1 MTIDPSSLPK
11 CILIQITRNPTNL
24 YRKLNP
30 YLVLNIMKI
39 PFTTLLAS
47 VAFFLA
53 TTEAVEPCVYVGIS
67 SSEYNETLNIKTA
80 LEYRPTYVSAY
91 ANAYGEARYNVIFEK
106 PSATPAWHT
115 NFGYNANDFDKTFE
129 EYKKDGFRPTLVEG
143 YYSGGER
150 HYASIWEKNNENI
163 AWEERR
169 NMSEDEFTSWYN
181 DFVGKGYTLRHLS
194 GYSFND
200 QEQFAGVF
208 EKKPSPPRKAY
219 VGLTADEYRV
229 KSSELKSDDYYA
241 VHISTYTAGGKA
253 WFAGIFEKMDDKKN
267 KPEVH
272 IGWAYARA
280 ADATWDT
287 IGHRLI
293 SMDGYVDNGEKF
305 VLIFKQGLD

>member
-208 EKKPSPPRKAY
+208 EKKPSPPRKALRL
-219 VGLTADEYRV
+219 GIDNQANER
-229 KSSELKSDDYYA
+229 
-241 VHISTYTAGGKA
+241 
-253 WFAGIFEKMDDKKN
+253 FAGFEVILSDLADLIDLIEYERRGETSKFMITTGTVYLSWHEALVGIANTTRPAVIFFL
-267 KPEVH
+267 PTL
-272 IGWAYARA
+272 RA
-280 ADATWDT
+280 LTTSSPYLGMIND
-287 IGHRLI
+287 
-293 SMDGYVDNGEKF
+293 
-305 VLIFKQGLD
+305 